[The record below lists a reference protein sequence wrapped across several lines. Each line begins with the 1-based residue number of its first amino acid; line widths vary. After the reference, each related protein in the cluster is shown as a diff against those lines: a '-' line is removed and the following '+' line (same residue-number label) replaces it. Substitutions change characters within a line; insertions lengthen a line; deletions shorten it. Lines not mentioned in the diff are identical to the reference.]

1 VPDAWW
7 PGAARG
13 ANRERLDMTE
23 SNMRRRAVIAAGAA
37 AVPLLAAGGVALA
50 QAPAGPATPTELV
63 RQFQAAMTARD
74 IEGVARLYAEQGV
87 MLTPQGG
94 AIAGRDRIR
103 ATLARNLAAGQP
115 ALRLLRARFDGGTDA
130 GVVIWEWE
138 VEGADPAPPARRQ
151 RVRSMVYVKSSPG
164 GWQIVADMFQVF
176 AAPPG

>member
-1 VPDAWW
+1 
-7 PGAARG
+7 
-13 ANRERLDMTE
+13 MTQ
-23 SNMRRRAVIAAGAA
+23 SDVRRRAMMAAAAALAVAMPGGAA
-37 AVPLLAAGGVALA
+37 QA
-50 QAPAGPATPTELV
+50 QAGPATPTELV
-63 RQFQAAMTARD
+63 RQFQAAMAARD
-74 IEGVARLYAEQGV
+74 IERVAGLYAEQGV

-115 ALRLLRARFDGGTDA
+115 GLRLLRARFDGGTDA

-151 RVRSMVYVKSSPG
+151 RVRSMIYVKSSTA